1 MAVMRSWFFV
11 AGHIKE
17 ELEVALKTNTDVI
30 VMDLEDNVPPAL
42 KETARRMVRE
52 NLDCAKAGKA
62 EIWVRVNDYTTGMTS
77 ADLDAVV
84 LPGLDGIILTKVR
97 GKEDVQ
103 RLALRLDELEHDRGM
118 ENGTISICLL
128 LETALGIAHAYE
140 ACDASSRVKAAIF
153 GAVDFTK
160 DMGVEQTPEA
170 TEQTYARSVVG
181 VACHAANIVAVD
193 APFLNYEDM
202 DAYRKN
208 VNDGKQLGYSGRMIL
223 HTSMIDISNEM
234 YAPSSESIAW
244 AKDIK
249 EVFEREG
256 IAKGKA
262 AITHGGKLVDTPV
275 YTKALNILERQ
286 KEIEEK
292 NNAKKK

>member
-17 ELEVALKTNTDVI
+17 ELDVALNTNADIVVLDV
-30 VMDLEDNVPPAL
+30 EDNVPPTL
-42 KETARRMVRE
+42 KDTARRMVWE
-52 NLDCAKAGKA
+52 NLDYAKTGNA
-62 EIWVRVNDYTTGMTS
+62 EVWVRVNDYTTEMTS

-84 LPGLDGIILTKVR
+84 YPGLDGIILTKVR
-97 GKEDVQ
+97 GREDVL
-103 RLALRLDELEHDRGM
+103 RLAQRLDELEHDRGIKA
-118 ENGTISICLL
+118 GSVSICLL
-128 LETALGIAHAYE
+128 LETALGIVHAYE
-140 ACDASSRVKAAIF
+140 ACSASPRVKAAIF

-170 TEQTYARSVVG
+170 AEQAYARSVVG
-181 VACHAANIVAVD
+181 VACRAANIVAVD

-202 DAYRKN
+202 EAYRKN
-208 VNDGKQLGYSGRMIL
+208 VNDGKQLGYNGRMIL
-223 HTSMIDISNEM
+223 HTSMVDISNKM
-234 YAPSSESIAW
+234 YGPSDELVAW

-249 EVFEREG
+249 EVFEKEG
-256 IAKGKA
+256 VAKGKA

-286 KEIEEK
+286 KEIAEK
-292 NNAKKK
+292 DDARK